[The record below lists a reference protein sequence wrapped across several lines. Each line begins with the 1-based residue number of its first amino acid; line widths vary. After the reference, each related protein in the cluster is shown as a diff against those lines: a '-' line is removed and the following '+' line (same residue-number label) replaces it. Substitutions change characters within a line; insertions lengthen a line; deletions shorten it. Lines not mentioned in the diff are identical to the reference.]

1 MSDLTDGIANVTA
14 LTTQINTL
22 KAQADSTTG
31 QTNAQGTKVDPK
43 QILVDIQK
51 NFNDMLNSLVASSDD
66 NSNNKTNSDDPFA
79 FYEESLTA
87 ANNLK
92 NQINGTSNNTATPT
106 ATPVVGTTK
115 NPLGSIDTT
124 QINPLTGLDNLNLD
138 KIS

>member
-14 LTTQINTL
+14 LTGQINTL
-22 KAQADSTTG
+22 KAQADSVTG

-51 NFNDMLNSLVASSDD
+51 NFNDMLNSLVTSSDD
-66 NSNNKTNSDDPFA
+66 ENKTKDDPFA
-79 FYEESLTA
+79 FYEESINA

-92 NQINGTSNNTATPT
+92 NQINGTSNNTATP
-106 ATPVVGTTK
+106 VVGTTN

-124 QINPLTGLDNLNLD
+124 QINPLTNLDNLNLD
-138 KIS
+138 KIF